1 MAVSSH
7 QKTPVSPRVRVRVAA
22 GVAVAVILVLVC
34 AGGIFGTLAYPLSLA
49 FLAAW
54 SLRANE
60 SRNGRL

>member
-7 QKTPVSPRVRVRVAA
+7 QKTPVSPRVRVRVAVCA
-22 GVAVAVILVLVC
+22 ALAVILVLIC

-49 FLAAW
+49 LLAAW

-60 SRNGRL
+60 ARNGRR